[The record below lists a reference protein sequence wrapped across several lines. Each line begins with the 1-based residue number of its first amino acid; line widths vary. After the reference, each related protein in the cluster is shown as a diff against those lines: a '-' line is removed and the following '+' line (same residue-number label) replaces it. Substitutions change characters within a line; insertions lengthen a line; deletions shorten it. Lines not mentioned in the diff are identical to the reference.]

1 MGLGPVF
8 LALPAIAIGIFACQ
22 AQDARE
28 AEAVRSADAA
38 WAQATLSKNVERM
51 LSFYD
56 ENAVFLGIPGKLV
69 SGRQALRELRTDFFS
84 RPGYELTWKCAKVE
98 VAKSGDL
105 AYSTGDW
112 KQVYTQDGKE
122 RRSSGNYLAVWK
134 KQGDGSW
141 KVLLDKP

>member
-1 MGLGPVF
+1 
-8 LALPAIAIGIFACQ
+8 
-22 AQDARE
+22 
-28 AEAVRSADAA
+28 
-38 WAQATLSKNVERM
+38 
-51 LSFYD
+51 
-56 ENAVFLGIPGKLV
+56 
-69 SGRQALRELRTDFFS
+69 
-84 RPGYELTWKCAKVE
+84 VE